1 MRRIAYVFVGIVLFA
16 AAAGVLGYRLVNEPA
31 FLERYSWVIGEE
43 NAASPQQHA
52 PEAMSPQ
59 GGDRPSMQTQ
69 ARRGD
74 DRRSPREQLNNMKFF
89 ELGLDVANVL
99 VGVIGIYLTLSG
111 IRMRRQVRA

>member
-1 MRRIAYVFVGIVLFA
+1 MRRIAYVFVGVVLFA

-31 FLERYSWVIGEE
+31 FLERYSWLAGEE
-43 NAASPQQHA
+43 NAAQPQPA
-52 PEAMSPQ
+52 PEAMRPQ
-59 GGDRPSMQTQ
+59 GGDERSMQTQ

-89 ELGLDVANVL
+89 ELGLDIANVL

-111 IRMRRQVRA
+111 IRMRRQLRA